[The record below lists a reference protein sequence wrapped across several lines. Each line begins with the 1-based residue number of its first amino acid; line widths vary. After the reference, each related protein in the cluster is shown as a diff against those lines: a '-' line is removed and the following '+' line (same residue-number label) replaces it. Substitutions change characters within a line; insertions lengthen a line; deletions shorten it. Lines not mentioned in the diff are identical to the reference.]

1 MLPGLKSRKP
11 VEAGDAFVSTVS
23 TEAATREGGAEVI
36 TELPPGVKAW
46 FTVIVPTRNEAGN
59 IQPLLERLKKSLAA
73 TPAEVLF
80 VDDSTDGTDEV
91 VRAVGRTSG
100 LAVRLLHRSSEQR
113 TGGLSGA
120 VIAGFHEAHGTWAV
134 VMDGDLQHPPELA
147 PKLVA
152 VGQSRGLDL
161 VAASRKAESGRA
173 DGLADGYRRAASGF
187 ATAAAKLLFP
197 SRLSRLSDPM
207 SGFFAVRLAALD
219 LDRLKPLGF
228 KILLEIAV
236 RQPRLLVAEVPFV
249 FGVRLEGE
257 SKASAAEGARF
268 VRHLARFAS
277 MSLSGRSPGPP
288 RRAGACGFVDSS
300 RSAWSGPPA
309 WWSTRRRCG
318 SSPATCSTPIT
329 CWPLYWPPRCPP
341 PGTSSSPNCWSS
353 PAPSRARR
361 SAVASSSS

>member
-1 MLPGLKSRKP
+1 LKSRKP

-80 VDDSTDGTDEV
+80 VDDSTDVTDEV

-152 VGQSRGLDL
+152 VGQSRGSISSLP
-161 VAASRKAESGRA
+161 AGRRNPGA
-173 DGLADGYRRAASGF
+173 RTGWPT
-187 ATAAAKLLFP
+187 ATA
-197 SRLSRLSDPM
+197 
-207 SGFFAVRLAALD
+207 
-219 LDRLKPLGF
+219 
-228 KILLEIAV
+228 
-236 RQPRLLVAEVPFV
+236 
-249 FGVRLEGE
+249 
-257 SKASAAEGARF
+257 
-268 VRHLARFAS
+268 
-277 MSLSGRSPGPP
+277 GPP
-288 RRAGACGFVDSS
+288 RDLRPPQPSCCSPAGSHACPIRCPASS
-300 RSAWSGPPA
+300 RSASQPWI
-309 WWSTRRRCG
+309 STG
-318 SSPATCSTPIT
+318 
-329 CWPLYWPPRCPP
+329 
-341 PGTSSSPNCWSS
+341 
-353 PAPSRARR
+353 
-361 SAVASSSS
+361 